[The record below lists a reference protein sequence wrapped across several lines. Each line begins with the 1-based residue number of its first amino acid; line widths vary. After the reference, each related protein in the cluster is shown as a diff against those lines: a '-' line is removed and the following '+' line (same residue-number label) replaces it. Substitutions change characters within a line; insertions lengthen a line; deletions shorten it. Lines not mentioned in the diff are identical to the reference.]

1 MSGFEQIKDMLEL
14 VGIKAI
20 VESMTKPVTE
30 MLRLK
35 LEEIGIEAE
44 IKIDLEVKSVN
55 LDTFRSKGGNL

>member
-1 MSGFEQIKDMLEL
+1 MSGFEQIKEMLEL
-14 VGIKAI
+14 VGIKAV

-55 LDTFRSKGGNL
+55 LDTFRSKVGNK

>member
-1 MSGFEQIKDMLEL
+1 MSGFEQIKEMLEL
-14 VGIKAI
+14 VGIKAV

-55 LDTFRSKGGNL
+55 LDTFISKGGNK

>member
-1 MSGFEQIKDMLEL
+1 MSGFEQ
-14 VGIKAI
+14 VGIKAV

-55 LDTFRSKGGNL
+55 LETFRSKGGNK

>member
-1 MSGFEQIKDMLEL
+1 MSGFEQIKEMLEL
-14 VGIKAI
+14 VGIKAV

-30 MLRLK
+30 ILRLK

-55 LDTFRSKGGNL
+55 LDTFRSKGGNK

>member
-1 MSGFEQIKDMLEL
+1 MIGFEQIKEMLEL
-14 VGIKAI
+14 VGIKAV

-30 MLRLK
+30 ILRLK

-55 LDTFRSKGGNL
+55 LETFRSKGGNK

>member
-1 MSGFEQIKDMLEL
+1 MNGFEQIKEMLEL

-55 LDTFRSKGGNL
+55 LDTFRSKGGNQ

>member
-1 MSGFEQIKDMLEL
+1 MSGFEQIKEMLEL
-14 VGIKAI
+14 IGIKAV

-55 LDTFRSKGGNL
+55 LDTFRSKGGNK

>member
-1 MSGFEQIKDMLEL
+1 MSGFEQIKEMLEL
-14 VGIKAI
+14 VGIKAV

-55 LDTFRSKGGNL
+55 LETFRSKGGNK

>member
-1 MSGFEQIKDMLEL
+1 MNGFEQIKEMLEL
-14 VGIKAI
+14 VGIKAV

>member
-1 MSGFEQIKDMLEL
+1 MSGFEQIKEMLEL
-14 VGIKAI
+14 VGIKAV

-55 LDTFRSKGGNL
+55 LDTFRSKGGNK

>member
-1 MSGFEQIKDMLEL
+1 MSGFEQIKEMLEL
-14 VGIKAI
+14 VGIKAV

-30 MLRLK
+30 ILRLK

-55 LDTFRSKGGNL
+55 LETFRSKGGNK